1 MKEQLPTVL
10 IHDRY
15 FQMDVRA
22 SEFREVTNDTNR
34 IPFREVQDNGDHL
47 LIAYDKK
54 THNAFQ
60 GSIEE
65 LSSSKEVQV
74 VRLPSWKEIA
84 RSNEQQATTMTE
96 PSGPKFLPI
105 ISIAG
110 TDFTAD
116 VRLEELRQTQQPHNR
131 ISFDVLDTVG
141 KGLGFFY
148 DPKTRNAF
156 EGTKEELDTRRDIRL
171 IILPPMSELSSSHS
185 QKRFNADSIGYPKK
199 GQTQRQETAPP
210 RKRKGRGI

>member
-1 MKEQLPTVL
+1 MKEQLPIVQIL
-10 IHDRY
+10 DRH
-15 FQMDVRA
+15 FQVDVSS
-22 SEFREVTNDTNR
+22 SEFREVTNSSNR

-60 GSIEE
+60 GSIDE
-65 LSSSKEVQV
+65 LIGSTDVQV

-84 RSNEQQATTMTE
+84 RSTAVEVSQE
-96 PSGPKFLPI
+96 PSGPKLLPI

-116 VRLEELRQTQQPHNR
+116 LRLDELRETQQPHNR

-141 KGLGFFY
+141 NGLGFFY
-148 DPKTRNAF
+148 DPKTKNAF
-156 EGTKEELDTRRDIRL
+156 AGTKEELDNRRDIRL
-171 IILPPMSELSSSHS
+171 IILPPMLELNSSYQ
-185 QKRFNADSIGYPKK
+185 QKRLKADSIGMEKK
-199 GQTQRQETAPP
+199 GQSQREETAPA
-210 RKRKGRGI
+210 RKKKGRGL